1 MGNIFRHTGINIGGL
16 NSISWIYREDV
27 GIFSFNL
34 STLNCL
40 IDPKVGKS
48 WNAVYGTP
56 ETIQLE
62 SEQQD
67 TPAGMKYI
75 YKLKILV
82 PKDRAPVESELF
94 AMNGRRLIV
103 RSGDKNGT
111 VRIFGTMDCP
121 MKVTGKLIKPAAMEG
136 FNGYELLFSG
146 EFTHPAAYYVPPTGP
161 IPDDEITD

>member
-1 MGNIFRHTGINIGGL
+1 MGNILRHNGINIGGL
-16 NSISWIYREDV
+16 NSISWIFREDV

-40 IDPKVGKS
+40 ISPKLGKS

-67 TPAGMKYI
+67 TPAGIKYV
-75 YKLKILV
+75 YKVKSLV
-82 PKDRAPVESELF
+82 PKDRAPVESELYS
-94 AMNGRRLIV
+94 MIGRRLILK
-103 RSGDKNGT
+103 SGDKNGT

-121 MKVTGKLIKPAAMEG
+121 MKVTTKILKPAAIEG
-136 FNGYELLFSG
+136 FNGYELLFAG
-146 EFTHPAAYYVPPTGP
+146 EFFHPAAYYLDPYGP